1 MATITSVGL
10 GSGLDVNKILT
21 QLRAIEERPLTLM
34 KSKAALVETK
44 ISAYGQ
50 VQSLFSSLSDAAA
63 KLAQSSTW
71 SARTVN
77 SSNSAAVSASTASGA
92 AVTSFSVEV
101 SQLAQSQVSASTVVP
116 ADKSLGAG
124 TLTLQLGRWSDDGAA
139 PFGKSFAASGAAAVE
154 IKIDAGSS
162 LSGVAAQIN
171 QARAGV
177 SATVVAGIGG
187 PQLLLKSSST
197 GEEMGFQMTA
207 APDPDHVLQAD
218 EVGVDTLAL
227 DQGAASMK
235 YATDAHAAINGI
247 AVQSASNTLSGAV
260 EGVTLTLGQKTV
272 AGAPVEIS
280 VSNDTAAMQ
289 KAVEGFVS
297 AYNATNQMISNLTSF
312 DSEADPG
319 RGGALLQGD
328 ATVLALQNQM
338 RRLVGGAA
346 GDAGMFGHL
355 SDLGIGV
362 PKSVGG
368 KVIST
373 NLEIDSVKLK
383 AALTADPVKVAS
395 LFTTDTGNTDTEGV
409 ALKFRRMAS
418 AVLGSGG
425 AFASKSEAL
434 TTQKTSLTKEQ
445 ERVAVRVDAWEARLR
460 KQYTALDTTMS
471 KLNSLNSYISQ
482 QVEQWNK
489 PSR

>member
-319 RGGALLQGD
+319 RGGAL
-328 ATVLALQNQM
+328 VLALQNQM

-355 SDLGIGV
+355 SDLGISV